1 MNIKKRIILIIFIF
15 LMLTTYKGTEFIF
28 FEKFKDFFL
37 IKRITLHNKS
47 FASQKEIMNRFS
59 NIYNKNIFFL
69 DSKKTQNLFQ
79 NIDFVKDVSVKKIF
93 PDKLNIE
100 ITNDRPIAQI
110 NINQKNLIITESNK
124 LILFKN
130 LNLIQKLPLVNG
142 LEADKNFSIFYNF
155 LLESSFPIDTIAQY
169 NYFQIGRWDLYLT
182 DSRLIKLPATNY
194 KKIINSLTKIMND
207 PEFEDKK
214 VFDFR
219 IENRIII
226 N

>member
-37 IKRITLHNKS
+37 IKRIKLHKKS
-47 FASQKEIMNRFS
+47 FASQQEIMNRFS

-110 NINQKNLIITESNK
+110 NINQKT
-124 LILFKN
+124 
-130 LNLIQKLPLVNG
+130 
-142 LEADKNFSIFYNF
+142 
-155 LLESSFPIDTIAQY
+155 
-169 NYFQIGRWDLYLT
+169 
-182 DSRLIKLPATNY
+182 
-194 KKIINSLTKIMND
+194 
-207 PEFEDKK
+207 
-214 VFDFR
+214 
-219 IENRIII
+219 
-226 N
+226 